1 MPAGVLAVVVWTCVG
16 LFVGVV
22 LLGFAA
28 LAGIWQPR
36 DEETGKW
43 LKRSVVFPLVG
54 GVVGFATFVFASERG
69 LPPRPTPTPEP
80 SPFLSPSPHPSRTD
94 APPEPT
100 PAPTATPTPV
110 PTRTPVPDDPR
121 PPVARCGVAVPQ
133 ALADWARDHLGEPPD
148 FTCAEQQPYP
158 QCVAT
163 LQGRSRPEI
172 SRVAA
177 RQCGDDLAAFRRSF
191 VAPVYGAKASYQINL
206 DHTEFAL
213 RSGVSDDAADRHDY
227 VAAEISRM
235 NGREWD
241 RFVAIDRKSREDM
254 RACQDERRCL
264 EPSEGG

>member
-1 MPAGVLAVVVWTCVG
+1 
-16 LFVGVV
+16 
-22 LLGFAA
+22 
-28 LAGIWQPR
+28 
-36 DEETGKW
+36 
-43 LKRSVVFPLVG
+43 
-54 GVVGFATFVFASERG
+54 
-69 LPPRPTPTPEP
+69 
-80 SPFLSPSPHPSRTD
+80 
-94 APPEPT
+94 

-121 PPVARCGVAVPQ
+121 PPAARCGVAVPQ

-206 DHTEFAL
+206 
-213 RSGVSDDAADRHDY
+213 
-227 VAAEISRM
+227 
-235 NGREWD
+235 
-241 RFVAIDRKSREDM
+241 
-254 RACQDERRCL
+254 
-264 EPSEGG
+264 

>member
-1 MPAGVLAVVVWTCVG
+1 MVTAGSGSIRGMYEHLRKAG
-16 LFVGVV
+16 AAGRQM
-22 LLGFAA
+22 LLQAA
-28 LAGIWQPR
+28 AK
-36 DEETGKW
+36 KW
-43 LKRSVVFPLVG
+43 NV
-54 GVVGFATFVFASERG
+54 AASECEAIQSQVHHRSSG
-69 LPPRPTPTPEP
+69 R
-80 SPFLSPSPHPSRTD
+80 SLSYGELVEEASQL
-94 APPEPT
+94 
-100 PAPTATPTPV
+100 
-110 PTRTPVPDDPR
+110 PVPDDPR

-241 RFVAIDRKSREDM
+241 GFVAIDRQSREDM

-264 EPSEGG
+264 ED

>member
-1 MPAGVLAVVVWTCVG
+1 MKRLLLPLLCLACACLPTSISAQTTTDAAKEDG
-16 LFVGVV
+16 KAFGRDK
-22 LLGFAA
+22 AA
-28 LAGIWQPR
+28 LFEGR
-36 DEETGKW
+36 EDV
-43 LKRSVVFPLVG
+43 LDR
-54 GVVGFATFVFASERG
+54 
-69 LPPRPTPTPEP
+69 
-80 SPFLSPSPHPSRTD
+80 
-94 APPEPT
+94 
-100 PAPTATPTPV
+100 
-110 PTRTPVPDDPR
+110 
-121 PPVARCGVAVPQ
+121 
-133 ALADWARDHLGEPPD
+133 LADWARDHLGEPPD

>member
-1 MPAGVLAVVVWTCVG
+1 MSRLPTAAEL
-16 LFVGVV
+16 
-22 LLGFAA
+22 AA
-28 LAGIWQPR
+28 LKKTKRQKTNHFQPSS
-36 DEETGKW
+36 T
-43 LKRSVVFPLVG
+43 PLVPSARG
-54 GVVGFATFVFASERG
+54 SSAASVPSTSSSQ
-69 LPPRPTPTPEP
+69 PPG
-80 SPFLSPSPHPSRTD
+80 
-94 APPEPT
+94 PP

-254 RACQDERRCL
+254 QACQDERRCL

>member
-69 LPPRPTPTPEP
+69 LPPQPTPTP
-80 SPFLSPSPHPSRTD
+80 
-94 APPEPT
+94 A
-100 PAPTATPTPV
+100 
-110 PTRTPVPDDPR
+110 PTRTPVPEDPR
-121 PPVARCGVAVPQ
+121 APVARCGVAVPQ